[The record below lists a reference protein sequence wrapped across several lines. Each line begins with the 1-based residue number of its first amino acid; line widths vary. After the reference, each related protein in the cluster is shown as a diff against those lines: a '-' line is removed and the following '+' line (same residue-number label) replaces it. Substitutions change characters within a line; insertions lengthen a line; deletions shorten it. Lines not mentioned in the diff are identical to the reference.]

1 MKGSKI
7 IINRSNKYE
16 RKQFICEYL
25 YTYTYVQREREEK
38 VVVKYNVSFACVFIY
53 GYH

>member
-1 MKGSKI
+1 MKCIK

-16 RKQFICEYL
+16 WKWCICI
-25 YTYTYVQREREEK
+25 YTHTYMYREREK
-38 VVVKYNVSFACVFIY
+38 IVGRYNVSFACVFIY